1 MRKRF
6 WKIEYSITIF
16 VIFGVILLL
25 LPSSFI
31 SSKEAAYI
39 SRWNETYHKMD
50 YIFTAMNA
58 QADSDILKRFKRVKS
73 VDDRE
78 QLMINLVKPYMRIS
92 EQDKLQ
98 KKYSPSYLDGKK
110 VDKNDRYY
118 FDNLYTSE
126 NNIIV
131 GIKDI
136 IDDNLYHP
144 GFLMMFDMNG
154 IKGPNIWGKDIFG
167 INIYI
172 DGKITP
178 LGYDWNLEELKQD
191 CSEKGSGVSCSHYY
205 RIGGEFNEE

>member
-31 SSKEAAYI
+31 ASKEAAYI

-58 QADSDILKRFKRVKS
+58 QADADILKRFKRVKS

-98 KKYSPSYLDGKK
+98 QKYSPSYLDGKK
-110 VDKNDRYY
+110 VNENDRYY
-118 FDNLYTSE
+118 FENLYVSE

-136 IDDNLYHP
+136 IDDNILHP
-144 GFLMMFDMNG
+144 GFIMMFDMNG
-154 IKGPNIWGKDIFG
+154 LKGPNIWGKDIFG

-178 LGYDWNLEELKQD
+178 LGYDWKLEELKLD
-191 CSEKGSGVSCSHYY
+191 CSGKGSGVSCSHYY
-205 RIGGEFNEE
+205 RIGGDFNE